1 MSNRYELALK
11 TIVSFEDLL
20 KRDNSLTIHLRNIQ
34 SLAMEFFEVKGNLLE
49 KRTTR
54 KINYHS
60 WSQTEFASNVNINKF
75 GLNSLKNFAST
86 VRNMV
91 LLKNKNILSKKFKNG
106 NLCKSYIKTLGFVN
120 VI

>member
-20 KRDNSLTIHLRNIQ
+20 KRDKSLTIDLKNIQ
-34 SLAMEFFEVKGNLLE
+34 ALAMEFFEVKGNLPNNIMYDIFQ
-49 KRTTR
+49 TR

-86 VRNMV
+86 VCNMV
-91 LLKNKNILSKKFKNG
+91 PLKNKNSGGVKIF
-106 NLCKSYIKTLGFVN
+106 
-120 VI
+120 